1 MGQQDCYSNL
11 AKLRQALYAGSRDEA
26 DTVGI
31 LYTDVVKVLV
41 DDRQDEGTQ
50 LTLLIMLQEAGSSNQ
65 SGSMAYDAVES
76 LKSAFGALKRTTK
89 YNVQSQTLIA
99 MTTIILCC
107 DSVDYAQLYEIVEL
121 LVEIV
126 VQVKRN
132 HPLVRAASCNCLR
145 EIELCHPGSVAKH
158 LDQLWATFGKDH
170 TWACQALALLLAL
183 GTALPSTPAAVP
195 GDEEARSLQ
204 GVSTL
209 VGCMPRMASVA
220 ATTMMHSLLASDR
233 LAAGLP
239 APLLKLCCSQF
250 SSCYELPLVQLMLTM
265 QGEGC
270 REAWWQELRL
280 AVVQRL
286 VDSLQ
291 YPKSQQALAVSWLG
305 SALAQTVDQ
314 PGWCLHLL
322 PLPRDD
328 ITQQGLRLQAAL
340 AAGKEAWGGPVH
352 LLDTV
357 VPYLRKLKRRVRLAP
372 GNFGIHLF
380 FHVLYR
386 LYADLRST
394 AAETPVAEE
403 ITRLVINMTVLG
415 PLYCR
420 SLLNFLKAVEV
431 GFPQS
436 TLSQVV
442 LTEAVETVTE
452 QSWDYCLEGSA
463 LESCLLVLGA
473 AVQKPG
479 NLCRPKQLYH
489 FIQRLVANQG
499 LSGHRA
505 WTLGNQLIDLCCCVM
520 LHQTDHSISSDLCM
534 MLSYLMASSEDVD
547 VKSRAKLL
555 YAALSALSESKAR
568 QLLQSNS
575 QDPSLES
582 ERGPNVLSDFPLPS
596 SGSSSSSSG
605 ACPPEVVRL
614 ERLVA
619 EGSCLQPS
627 DQRPPAEEA
636 AGGLS
641 PADLLAY
648 WAFLEG
654 AFVHVVH
661 VPCTLRLE
669 SQEPQFDC
677 LMGLQL
683 NLTPPEGWGTAQGL
697 EATVFWK
704 NDRAVT
710 TMVSLSPQTPAP
722 CSISVRAEF
731 TSLDS
736 CSHTCW
742 LEPLQVHFEDLL
754 LPLPVP
760 EEQHLSPD
768 DYRPLLWNSLWEQLG
783 GHPSTLRLGP
793 PGPRLWR
800 QLCEGLAP
808 FVVRWQPRGLRAA
821 LVLPPRSHVLL
832 AVATRGPHLVA
843 SLLLQD
849 WHLLPRVQAFLRSL
863 CVTAT

>member
-1 MGQQDCYSNL
+1 MGQQECYSNL
-11 AKLRQALYAGSRDEA
+11 AKLRQALYAGSCDET

-41 DDRQDEGTQ
+41 DDRQDEGNQ
-50 LTLLIMLQEAGSSNQ
+50 LTLLIMLQEAGSCYQ
-65 SGSMAYDAVES
+65 SGNMAYDAVES

-99 MTTIILCC
+99 LTTIILC
-107 DSVDYAQLYEIVEL
+107 SESADYAQLYEIVEL

-183 GTALPSTPAAVP
+183 GTAVPSTPTGAP
-195 GDEEARSLQ
+195 CDEEARSLQ

-209 VGCMPRMASVA
+209 VGCIPRMASVA

-233 LAAGLP
+233 LAGGLP

-250 SSCYELPLVQLMLTM
+250 STCYELPLVQLMLTM
-265 QGEGC
+265 QGDAC
-270 REAWWQELRL
+270 KEAWWQELRL

-291 YPKSQQALAVSWLG
+291 YPKSQQALTVSWLG

-314 PGWCLHLL
+314 PGCCWHLL
-322 PLPRDD
+322 PVPQDD
-328 ITQQGLRLQAAL
+328 VTQQGLRLQAAL
-340 AAGKEAWGGPVH
+340 AAGKEAWGGPVIM
-352 LLDTV
+352 LDTV

-372 GNFGIHLF
+372 GNFGIHLL

-386 LYADLRST
+386 LYADLKST
-394 AAETPVAEE
+394 AAATPVAEE

-420 SLLNFLKAVEV
+420 SLLNFLKSVEA
-431 GFPQS
+431 GFPKS

-452 QSWDYCLEGSA
+452 QSWDHCLEGSA

-479 NLCRPKQLYH
+479 NLCRPKQLYN

-520 LHQTDHSISSDLCM
+520 LHQTDHSISSDLCT

-555 YAALSALSESKAR
+555 YAALSVLSESKAR
-568 QLLQSNS
+568 QLLQSSS
-575 QDPSLES
+575 QDQTLES

-596 SGSSSSSSG
+596 TG
-605 ACPPEVVRL
+605 ACPSEVVRL
-614 ERLVA
+614 ARLLP
-619 EGSCLQPS
+619 EGSRLEPC
-627 DQRPPAEEA
+627 DQRPPEEG

-648 WAFLEG
+648 WAFLEDC
-654 AFVHVVH
+654 FVHVVH
-661 VPCTLRLE
+661 VPCTLSLV

-683 NLTPPEGWGTAQGL
+683 NLTPPEDWGTAQGL

-710 TMVSLSPQTPAP
+710 TTVSLSPQAPAP

-736 CSHTCW
+736 CSHVCW

-760 EEQHLSPD
+760 EEDLSPD
-768 DYRPLLWNSLWEQLG
+768 AYRPLLWNSLWEQLSSSG
-783 GHPSTLRLGP
+783 GHQSTLRLGP
-793 PGPRLWR
+793 PGAELWR

-821 LVLPPRSHVLL
+821 FVVPPRTHVLV
-832 AVATRGPHLVA
+832 AVGTRGPHLVA

-849 WHLLPRVQAFLRSL
+849 WHLLPRVQAFFQAL
-863 CVTAT
+863 CTTS

>member
-50 LTLLIMLQEAGSSNQ
+50 LTLLVMLQEAGSSYQ

-99 MTTIILCC
+99 MTTVILCC
-107 DSVDYAQLYEIVEL
+107 ESVDYAQLYEVVEL

-132 HPLVRAASCNCLR
+132 HPLVRAASSNCLR
-145 EIELCHPGSVAKH
+145 EIELCHPGSVVKH

-183 GTALPSTPAAVP
+183 GTAVASTPTGAA

-209 VGCMPRMASVA
+209 VGRIPRMTSAA

-233 LAAGLP
+233 LAGGLP

-265 QGEGC
+265 QGEAC

-291 YPKSQQALAVSWLG
+291 YPKSQQALTVSWLG
-305 SALAQTVDQ
+305 SALAQTVGQ
-314 PGWCLHLL
+314 PGWCFRLL
-322 PLPRDD
+322 PRPRDD
-328 ITQQGLRLQAAL
+328 VTQQGLRLQAAL
-340 AAGKEAWGGPVH
+340 AAGQEAWGGPVIM
-352 LLDTV
+352 LDAV
-357 VPYLRKLKRRVRLAP
+357 VPYLRQLKRRVRLAP
-372 GNFGIHLF
+372 GNFGIHLL
-380 FHVLYR
+380 FHVLYQ
-386 LYADLRST
+386 LYADLKST
-394 AAETPVAEE
+394 AAATPVAEE
-403 ITRLVINMTVLG
+403 ITRLVINMAVLG

-420 SLLNFLKAVEV
+420 SLLSFLRSVEV
-431 GFPQS
+431 GFPKS

-452 QSWDYCLEGSA
+452 QSWDHCLEGSA

-489 FIQRLVANQG
+489 FIQRLVG
-499 LSGHRA
+499 SRGHLS
-505 WTLGNQLIDLCCCVM
+505 WTLGNQLVDLCCCVV
-520 LHQTDHSISSDLCM
+520 LHQGDHSISSDLCT

-555 YAALSALSESKAR
+555 YAALSVLSESKAR
-568 QLLQSNS
+568 QLLQSSS
-575 QDPSLES
+575 QDPSWEA

-596 SGSSSSSSG
+596 SG

-614 ERLVA
+614 ERLVPG
-619 EGSCLQPS
+619 GSCLQPS

-636 AGGLS
+636 AGGLA
-641 PADLLAY
+641 PAHLLAY
-648 WAFLEG
+648 WAFLE

-669 SQEPQFDC
+669 SEEPQFAG

-710 TMVSLSPQTPAP
+710 TTVSLSPRTPAP

-736 CSHTCW
+736 CSHVCW
-742 LEPLQVHFEDLL
+742 LEPLQVHFADLL

-760 EEQHLSPD
+760 EEHLAPD
-768 DYRPLLWNSLWEQLG
+768 DYRPLLWNSLWELLSG
-783 GHPSTLRLGP
+783 SGHQSSLRLGP
-793 PGPRLWR
+793 PGPQLWR

-808 FVVRWQPRGLRAA
+808 YVVRWQPRGLRAA
-821 LVLPPRSHVLL
+821 FVLPPRSPVLV
-832 AVATRGPHLVA
+832 AVAARGPHLVA
-843 SLLLQD
+843 SLRLQD
-849 WHLLPRVQAFLRSL
+849 WQLLPPVHAFLRTLVSGREGS
-863 CVTAT
+863 